1 MAEPPPE
8 LSFTPPGTPLSTA
21 PHYYQVDSMDL
32 VDPEGARTP
41 KRQRVDSG
49 SGAHENLSIEAA
61 SNLPSTSTPSVVPA
75 TNVNLNLN
83 SNSNHIQSPTS
94 PTSTRPSKVTIN
106 MKSPNGEMNDS
117 PNSPSPTPLAASHRQ
132 SSPDTTPAPNNPNSN
147 AASLFSS
154 TEASPQIEIADPEDM
169 GQDPNT
175 SNWRPLEDVVTG
187 DPQAD
192 PIDISDVTP
201 LVDLFP
207 IRGTLS
213 AYDTLRRMAQLF
225 EHGEF
230 CSQFCM
236 PSIAFSWI
244 DILTKLQLRWNAPCI
259 LLPRRCSDLVDSLCA
274 KSEPSHAAD
283 LSRRPRILGAG
294 TSPR

>member
-21 PHYYQVDSMDL
+21 PRYYQVDSMDE

-49 SGAHENLSIEAA
+49 SGVHENLSIEAA
-61 SNLPSTSTPSVVPA
+61 SNLTSTSPSVVPA
-75 TNVNLNLN
+75 ANLNLN
-83 SNSNHIQSPTS
+83 SNHNHNHTQSPTS

-117 PNSPSPTPLAASHRQ
+117 PNSPSPTPLAASHHQ
-132 SSPDTTPAPNNPNSN
+132 SPPDNTDTTPAPNNQNSN
-147 AASLFSS
+147 DASLFSS
-154 TEASPQIEIADPEDM
+154 PEASPQIEIADPEDI

-187 DPQAD
+187 DPQQD
-192 PIDISDVTP
+192 PIDISNIAP

-207 IRGTLS
+207 IRGNLS
-213 AYDTLRRMAQLF
+213 PFDTLRRMLQLF
-225 EHGEF
+225 EHGDYSYSAPNPF
-230 CSQFCM
+230 V
-236 PSIAFSWI
+236 FSWI
-244 DILTKLQLRWNAPCI
+244 RYTN
-259 LLPRRCSDLVDSLCA
+259 
-274 KSEPSHAAD
+274 
-283 LSRRPRILGAG
+283 
-294 TSPR
+294 